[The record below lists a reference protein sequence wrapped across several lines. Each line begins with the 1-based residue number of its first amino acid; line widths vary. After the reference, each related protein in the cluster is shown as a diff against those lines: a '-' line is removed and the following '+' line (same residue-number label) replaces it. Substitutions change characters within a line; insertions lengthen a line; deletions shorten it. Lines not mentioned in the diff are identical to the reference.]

1 VNAVFL
7 CGLLIS
13 IGLLG
18 FVRSARPRTPS
29 LDQLLETVEGS
40 ATATKPGFAG
50 VLADKVDLAS
60 YREQRPKDLYLLGID
75 PGDHAQRKLLTAIGG
90 ATWLVFLP
98 VALTAL
104 GVGLP
109 PWWALIGG
117 VFGAAFG
124 FIYPDLDLRS
134 SAIDARRD
142 FDYAVA
148 AFLGLARTLTT
159 GGVEVNAAL
168 GAAASAGS
176 GPWFEHLQRSCQQ
189 ARVENREV
197 AGPLGD
203 LADRADV
210 RALSQ
215 VSGSLQTATQA
226 GTPPS
231 QALATRTDMI
241 LQEQFHDMRMRA
253 AERTEMMSVPSAAI
267 SLFFIVY
274 VGLPAFV
281 SLTAGTSPGL

>member
-1 VNAVFL
+1 VNAVFV

-13 IGLLG
+13 VGLIG

-29 LDQLLETVEGS
+29 LDELLETTAGS
-40 ATATKPGFAG
+40 APSTQPSFAE
-50 VLADKVDLAS
+50 VLSDKVDLAS
-60 YREQRPKDLYLLGID
+60 YQDQRPKDLYLLGID
-75 PGDHAQRKLLTAIGG
+75 AGDHAQRKFLTAIGG

-98 VALTAL
+98 VALSAFGM
-104 GVGLP
+104 GVP
-109 PWWALIGG
+109 AWWALLGG
-117 VFGAAFG
+117 VVGGVFG
-124 FIYPDLDLRS
+124 FIYPDLDVRS
-134 SAIDARRD
+134 SASDARRE
-142 FDYAVA
+142 FDYAIA

-168 GAAASAGS
+168 AAAASAGS
-176 GPWFEHLQRSCQQ
+176 GRWFDHLQRSCQQ
-189 ARVENREV
+189 AQVENREV
-197 AGPLGD
+197 AGPLAD
-203 LADRADV
+203 LADRADI

-215 VSGSLQTATQA
+215 VSGALQTAAQA

-241 LQEQFHDMRMRA
+241 LEEQFHDMRMRA

-267 SLFFIVY
+267 SLFFIIY

-281 SLTAGTSPGL
+281 SLTAGTSNGF